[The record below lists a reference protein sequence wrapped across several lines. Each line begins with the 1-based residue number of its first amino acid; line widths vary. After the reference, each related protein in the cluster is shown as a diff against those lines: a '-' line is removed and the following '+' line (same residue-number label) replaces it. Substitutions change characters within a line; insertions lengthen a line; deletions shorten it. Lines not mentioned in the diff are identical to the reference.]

1 MPHVVQVYQF
11 LFWYAGS
18 SLRKEDVM
26 IRAGVAQQHT
36 RAAQTRTAVH
46 EKKGVKAKRLPDN
59 AYMAPHLVRSFS
71 RFPFPLPLHRS
82 FVFSG
87 RCPVKFVHPPAFSP
101 VHQSKAGHFRLRPF
115 PQGSEQP
122 VYFLLRARG
131 WARWRR
137 DFIGPVGMQ
146 GSPVSSGIAPLEGGR
161 RKEGGRRG

>member
-1 MPHVVQVYQF
+1 
-11 LFWYAGS
+11 
-18 SLRKEDVM
+18 M

-59 AYMAPHLVRSFS
+59 AYIAPPLARSFFS
-71 RFPFPLPLHRS
+71 FSFPLPLH
-82 FVFSG
+82 FSLLFFG
-87 RCPVKFVHPPAFSP
+87 RCPVKFVHPPAFST

-115 PQGSEQP
+115 PQGSEQS

-131 WARWRR
+131 GARWRR

-146 GSPVSSGIAPLEGGR
+146 GSPVSSKIAPLEVGR
-161 RKEGGRRG
+161 RKEGARRG